1 MTITGGCYCGQ
12 IRYQAEGDP
21 LASMQCH
28 CRECQYITGG
38 NANTIMAMPKS
49 GFSFTKGEPKE
60 FARPDLERPGTRL
73 FCGNCGTGIG
83 TRSPARPDAMIIKVG
98 TMDDPSVF
106 KAQFAIF
113 MCDKQHFHLIPED
126 LPTFDKRP
134 G

>member
-1 MTITGGCYCGQ
+1 
-12 IRYQAEGDP
+12 
-21 LASMQCH
+21 
-28 CRECQYITGG
+28 
-38 NANTIMAMPKS
+38 
-49 GFSFTKGEPKE
+49 
-60 FARPDLERPGTRL
+60 
-73 FCGNCGTGIG
+73 
-83 TRSPARPDAMIIKVG
+83 MIIKVG

>member
-1 MTITGGCYCGQ
+1 MEAQ
-12 IRYQAEGDP
+12 SQRAGD
-21 LASMQCH
+21 ASIPPVRHRC
-28 CRECQYITGG
+28 T
-38 NANTIMAMPKS
+38 NA
-49 GFSFTKGEPKE
+49 
-60 FARPDLERPGTRL
+60 
-73 FCGNCGTGIG
+73 
-83 TRSPARPDAMIIKVG
+83 AMIIKVG